1 MRSQED
7 SRSSED
13 GNKETTT
20 LYFGN
25 LHPLVE
31 QASLEDLCRYFGENQ
46 AKLIKDRPSGT
57 SAGFGFV
64 KFQEK
69 NAAEKALL
77 ALNGNYHLGHELRV
91 NWALPN
97 TYNDYNMHQ
106 LFVGDLP
113 ADITDAQLYNAF
125 CTSGQCSDVR
135 IMWDHTTGR
144 SKGYGFVSFHIKE
157 DADNALVKMHG
168 SLIGG
173 RKIRCGWAQHK
184 LDDCSTTPDHDSIDR
199 ADPSNTNVYVGNI
212 PPEWVEH
219 ELTNH
224 FSVYGNIAVV
234 KLHKK
239 GGYGFVKFCAHESAV
254 KAIVDLQG
262 KDCQGR
268 VLKCS
273 WGKNIS
279 LLMPLKPHAALS
291 DANTLQLPVL
301 GGLERL
307 SLSSHGRLSLNQ
319 GPLSPLS
326 SIPAMHPKLARDSS
340 LAAMRPNLARG
351 NSMTAVPS
359 NLARVSSMT
368 AMHPNL
374 APGNSMTAMHP
385 NLAQDSPMTA
395 MHPNLAPGNS
405 MTTMPPNLARGN
417 SMTAMHPNLTWDS
430 SMAAMH
436 PNLARD
442 DSMATVYLNSARGS
456 LDAVHPYLAHDSL
469 DTFNA
474 DLLRGLDQDTL
485 NMLAAGGLS
494 QLNMGGLPSTESSYM
509 GAQPTHLYN
518 QNQSQMLAQQNADL
532 SLALQIMGQ
541 GMNDPGSETPS
552 PPARMMMQ
560 GMHGMSGVGSKTTSP
575 PARMMMQGVHG
586 MSGLDSETSS
596 LSPQRSLQGMTAICM
611 QPYTA
616 LALSEHTI
624 FQGTHGMNGCAR
636 QELMGAGSARSSELW
651 YPDSILSPAA
661 PHGVQACCS
670 AQQLPTQPRLNPQL
684 SSTQSRSSAQ
694 QLAMQP
700 KLSPQHS
707 STQVHFSAQQLPM
720 QQLLASM
727 GDKGGLDLY
736 MGGGGGL
743 DLYMGGGGVLNP
755 SLGETYPKAYHADL
769 AQQLQAL
776 ESVHADGLGA
786 CGVYMDNRNSDNRM
800 LPYHY
805 R

>member
-1 MRSQED
+1 MAD
-7 SRSSED
+7 D
-13 GNKETTT
+13 
-20 LYFGN
+20 
-25 LHPLVE
+25 
-31 QASLEDLCRYFGENQ
+31 
-46 AKLIKDRPSGT
+46 DRPSGN

-97 TYNDYNMHQ
+97 SYNDYNMHQ

-157 DADNALVKMHG
+157 DADNALVKMH
-168 SLIGG
+168 
-173 RKIRCGWAQHK
+173 
-184 LDDCSTTPDHDSIDR
+184 
-199 ADPSNTNVYVGNI
+199 
-212 PPEWVEH
+212 
-219 ELTNH
+219 
-224 FSVYGNIAVV
+224 VYGDIAEV

-279 LLMPLKPHAALS
+279 LLMPLKPHTALSHATTHHHPTTTIQAQPLTDTTILQVLKCSWGKNISLLMPVKPHAALS

-301 GGLERL
+301 GGLEWL

-326 SIPAMHPKLARDSS
+326 SITAMHPKLARDSS
-340 LAAMRPNLARG
+340 LAAVRPNLAWVSSMTAMHPKLARDSSLAAVRPNLARVSSMTAMHPKLARDSSMAAVRPNLARV
-351 NSMTAVPS
+351 NSMTAMHP

-374 APGNSMTAMHP
+374 ARVSSMAAMRPNLARVSSMTAMHP
-385 NLAQDSPMTA
+385 NLA
-395 MHPNLAPGNS
+395 
-405 MTTMPPNLARGN
+405 RG
-417 SMTAMHPNLTWDS
+417 
-430 SMAAMH
+430 
-436 PNLARD
+436 
-442 DSMATVYLNSARGS
+442 
-456 LDAVHPYLAHDSL
+456 VHGMS
-469 DTFNA
+469 
-474 DLLRGLDQDTL
+474 GL
-485 NMLAAGGLS
+485 
-494 QLNMGGLPSTESSYM
+494 
-509 GAQPTHLYN
+509 
-518 QNQSQMLAQQNADL
+518 
-532 SLALQIMGQ
+532 
-541 GMNDPGSETPS
+541 GSETTS

-560 GMHGMSGVGSKTTSP
+560 GMHGMSGLG
-575 PARMMMQGVHG
+575 
-586 MSGLDSETSS
+586 SETSF

-611 QPYTA
+611 QPYTP

-636 QELMGAGSARSSELW
+636 HELMGAGSARSSELG

-661 PHGVQACCS
+661 PHAAQTGCL
-670 AQQLPTQPRLNPQL
+670 AQQLPTQPRLSPQL

-700 KLSPQHS
+700 RLSPQHS
-707 STQVHFSAQQLPM
+707 STQIHFSAQQLPM

-769 AQQLQAL
+769 AQQMQAL
-776 ESVHADGLGA
+776 EGVHADGLGA

-800 LPYHY
+800 LPSHY